1 MGLKSTRKIITALL
15 TALIIFSLEAAVIGF
30 MGTAVA
36 GNKKLYVNAIA
47 NQTLASEC
55 EKQLDSKYTVLSH
68 QTGIPKDVFTS
79 VTVKYDT
86 LSSLSQAAEYLF
98 DENDAELK
106 NDARKQYF
114 TDTCKEYLNANGIKY
129 NEADIEKTA
138 QAASDI
144 YSDTVGIH
152 NLEFLKNTVNRIRE
166 NSAKAMSFFIV
177 FAAMGIGCV
186 CLMYKKKEQR
196 LLYSSYGIIA
206 GGVATVFTSLIA
218 LVFREHK
225 TFGVYYEVFYDMQ
238 KTQLLFL
245 LLGGAVLFAI
255 GGVIFAASIKTAKTE
270 ERRKNTRFSKIVD
283 KL

>member
-1 MGLKSTRKIITALL
+1 
-15 TALIIFSLEAAVIGF
+15 

-55 EKQLDSKYTVLSH
+55 EKQLDNKYTVLSH

-79 VTVKYDT
+79 VSVKYDT
-86 LSSLSQAAEYLF
+86 LTSLSQAAEYLF

-206 GGVATVFTSLIA
+206 GGVATVLTSLIA
-218 LVFREHK
+218 LIFREHK

-245 LLGGAVLFAI
+245 LFGGAVLFAI
-255 GGVIFAASIKTAKTE
+255 GGVIFAVSIKTAKTE

>member
-1 MGLKSTRKIITALL
+1 M
-15 TALIIFSLEAAVIGF
+15 
-30 MGTAVA
+30 
-36 GNKKLYVNAIA
+36 
-47 NQTLASEC
+47 
-55 EKQLDSKYTVLSH
+55 
-68 QTGIPKDVFTS
+68 
-79 VTVKYDT
+79 
-86 LSSLSQAAEYLF
+86 
-98 DENDAELK
+98 
-106 NDARKQYF
+106 
-114 TDTCKEYLNANGIKY
+114 NANGITY
-129 NEADIEKTA
+129 TEADIEKTA

-152 NLEFLKNTVNRIRE
+152 NLEFLKNTINRIRE

-255 GGVIFAASIKTAKTE
+255 GGVIFAVSIKTAKTE